1 MAASGL
7 TGTLT
12 SSNST
17 QNHVGSQIGQDEVP
31 SMKVGGSGQSGTGS
45 QNEETCK
52 SEGTQAGGTL
62 QQQQQQLQQQQNSSA
77 STKSTSTRT
86 KDYNDEMVTDY
97 HTTYGHRYIQ

>member
-1 MAASGL
+1 MAASGN

-17 QNHVGSQIGQDEVP
+17 QNHVGSQIGQEEVP
-31 SMKVGGSGQSGTGS
+31 SMKVSGSGQSGIGS

-62 QQQQQQLQQQQNSSA
+62 QQQQQQQLQQQNSSA

-86 KDYNDEMVTDY
+86 KDYNDELVTRQ
-97 HTTYGHRYIQ
+97 HTCRKLRF